1 MLSLSFHNKAMRLS
15 CVQRQKIV
23 PFFITLVLVIAFIVP
38 PAHGRS
44 YHKDSD
50 GVIWAR
56 VCAQLKVYEVNLVT
70 GEIRYPSD
78 RDKNENNPQE
88 LPTNGCH
95 NSCTRREDV

>member
-1 MLSLSFHNKAMRLS
+1 MSLSFVEWRKLA
-15 CVQRQKIV
+15 
-23 PFFITLVLVIAFIVP
+23 PFFTAFVLVVAFMVP

-44 YHKDSD
+44 FHKDSD

-78 RDKNENNPQE
+78 RKKNENNPQE
-88 LPTNGCH
+88 IPTNGCH